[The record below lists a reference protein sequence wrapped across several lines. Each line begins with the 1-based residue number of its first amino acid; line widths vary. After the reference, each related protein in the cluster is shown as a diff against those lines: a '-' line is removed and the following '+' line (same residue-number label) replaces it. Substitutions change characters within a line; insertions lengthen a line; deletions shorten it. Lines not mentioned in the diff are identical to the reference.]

1 MILAKPATDDEASN
15 KQLKTLQDLGD
26 PRIWVIGTED
36 SASEWKAHY
45 FRDFVEDIMPTG
57 EPDPAEDAISKI
69 LELIGE
75 GQKEKKE
82 NEDGGQ

>member
-1 MILAKPATDDEASN
+1 
-15 KQLKTLQDLGD
+15 
-26 PRIWVIGTED
+26 
-36 SASEWKAHY
+36 
-45 FRDFVEDIMPTG
+45 MPTG